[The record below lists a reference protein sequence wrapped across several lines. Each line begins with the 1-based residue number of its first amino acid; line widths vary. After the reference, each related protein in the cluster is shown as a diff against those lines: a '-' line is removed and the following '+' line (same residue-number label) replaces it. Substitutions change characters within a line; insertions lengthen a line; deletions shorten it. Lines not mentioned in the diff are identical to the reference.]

1 MVCADNRNLP
11 AGSVVPDIVFKLQGK
26 KIYWDVG
33 ISNDANKYFAHKTKK
48 YSNAHVEYEVHPIIF
63 QKDCLIHP
71 ESLKE
76 ISRVGCIKLEEL
88 YEVLGVNIANSVAIC
103 KSMDK
108 QNARLPEEDSI
119 DEVPSKSKTGGPQPA
134 ISSQEAATA
143 E

>member
-1 MVCADNRNLP
+1 
-11 AGSVVPDIVFKLQGK
+11 
-26 KIYWDVG
+26 
-33 ISNDANKYFAHKTKK
+33 
-48 YSNAHVEYEVHPIIF
+48 VHPIIF

-103 KSMDK
+103 KAISMDK

-119 DEVPSKSKTGGPQPA
+119 DEVPTRNESEVPKSTA
-134 ISSQEAATA
+134 SSQEAATA